1 MFQLLFA
8 SPFDAMFRVRAPSAP
23 ALRSAGVTISLQTP
37 PPPCVLRSVH
47 RPCSRCRIVRNKRV
61 LSAQFPSMNM
71 GMDMGFP
78 KMHFPKMPKL
88 TAQDFAGGSVLR
100 LAPDL

>member
-1 MFQLLFA
+1 
-8 SPFDAMFRVRAPSAP
+8 
-23 ALRSAGVTISLQTP
+23 
-37 PPPCVLRSVH
+37 
-47 RPCSRCRIVRNKRV
+47 
-61 LSAQFPSMNM
+61 MNM

-100 LAPDL
+100 FAPDL